1 MDGSANSRDGIL
13 RARARAVVPGG
24 MWGHMNA
31 AALPEG
37 YPQFFQRG
45 AGSHIWD
52 VDGNEY
58 VDFMCSWGPTIL
70 GHHHPEVDAA
80 ARRQLDLGD
89 CLNGPSEAMVDLA
102 ELLVETIPHA
112 AWVQFQKNGTDAT
125 TTAVTIARAET
136 KRRKILVAKGAYH
149 GAVPW
154 CSPSLVGVTAEDR
167 AHILQYEY
175 NDPASLQ
182 EAANRAGG
190 DLAGIIASAFKHDFG
205 LDQALPTQAFA
216 ETARAICDATG
227 AALIID
233 DVRAGFRLNL
243 GGSWETLGIRPDL
256 SAWSKAIANGFALA
270 AVTGAERFRATTAS
284 LFSTGSFW
292 CSAVSMAAGV
302 ATVRALRRDDGVG
315 YMARLGQS
323 LRWGLDE
330 LSQRHGLP
338 IRQTGPVQM
347 PMVLFEDDADR
358 RKGFAFCAAA
368 LRHGVYFHPLH
379 NMFLSAAHTPDDIAR
394 ALDAADH
401 GFQAVKSAT
410 VHGLSSTPG
419 SA

>member
-1 MDGSANSRDGIL
+1 MDGSANSRDGLL
-13 RARARAVVPGG
+13 RDRARAVVPGG

-37 YPQFFQRG
+37 YPQFFLRG
-45 AGSHIWD
+45 AGSHVWD

-58 VDFMCSWGPTIL
+58 VDFMCSWGPSIL
-70 GHHHPEVDAA
+70 GHHHPEVDEA

-102 ELLVETIPHA
+102 ELMVETIPHA

-136 KRRKILVAKGAYH
+136 KRRKILVARGAYH

-167 AHILQYEY
+167 AHILHYDY

-182 EAANRAGG
+182 DAASRAEG
-190 DLAGIIASAFKHDFG
+190 DLAGLVVSAFKHDFG

-216 ETARAICDATG
+216 EAARAVCDAAG

-233 DVRAGFRLNL
+233 DVRAGFRLNM
-243 GGSWETLGIRPDL
+243 GGSWEGLGVRPDL

-270 AVTGAERFRATTAS
+270 AVTGTERFRATTAG

-315 YMARLGQS
+315 HMTRLGQS
-323 LRWGLDE
+323 LRTGLDA
-330 LSQRHGLP
+330 LSRRHGLP
-338 IRQTGPVQM
+338 LRQTGPVQM

-358 RKGFAFCAAA
+358 RKGFAFCAEA
-368 LRHGVYFHPLH
+368 LRRGVYFHPLH

-394 ALDAADH
+394 ALEAADH
-401 GFQAVKSAT
+401 GFRAVKDAA
-410 VHGLSSTPG
+410 VHAPSSP
-419 SA
+419 